1 MANCDSS
8 VNVDKFKANSRL
20 LWRLGP
26 LNKLQ
31 QHAARAFGMQEDAP
45 PLGGRSWCLVKR
57 LRPGGAKFRQR
68 AVDIWH
74 FQADV
79 MQPTAALLQEAGD
92 TAFWIGWF
100 EQFDLTSIRAT
111 EREKCYTYAFL
122 GEIEH
127 TRRHDTEHI
136 TIKLERG
143 IQVAYDYGNVV
154 NALHAL

>member
-1 MANCDSS
+1 MDDCDSS
-8 VNVDKFKANSRL
+8 VNVDHFKVNAWLLLRL
-20 LWRLGP
+20 SP
-26 LNKLQ
+26 LYKLQ
-31 QHAARAFGMQEDAP
+31 QHAARAFGMQEDTA
-45 PLGGRSWCLVKR
+45 PLGGWSWRLVEH
-57 LRPGGAKFRQR
+57 LRPGGAQFPQR
-68 AVDIWH
+68 VVDIRH
-74 FQADV
+74 YQADV
-79 MQPTAALLQEAGD
+79 MQPAATLLQEAGD